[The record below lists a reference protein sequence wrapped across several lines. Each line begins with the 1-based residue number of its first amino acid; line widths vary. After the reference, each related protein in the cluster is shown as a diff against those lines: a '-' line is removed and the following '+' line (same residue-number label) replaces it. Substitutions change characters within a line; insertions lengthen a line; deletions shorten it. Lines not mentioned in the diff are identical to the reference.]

1 MPMERLFLL
10 SANVILVRLLSTELG
25 FAIVSSF
32 KGVGM
37 TTASTGIFVLLG
49 APLSLFEDS
58 RQIQLGF
65 EPS

>member
-1 MPMERLFLL
+1 MEGLFLL

-37 TTASTGIFVLLG
+37 TTASTGIFVLLE
-49 APLSLFEDS
+49 ALLSLFEDS